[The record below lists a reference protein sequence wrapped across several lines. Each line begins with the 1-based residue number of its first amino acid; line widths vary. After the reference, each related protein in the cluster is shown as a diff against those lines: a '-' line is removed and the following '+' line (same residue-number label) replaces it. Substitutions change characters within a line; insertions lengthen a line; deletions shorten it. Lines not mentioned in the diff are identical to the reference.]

1 MELGRRPWRGTGGGA
16 GVLARWGQGAGG
28 LVALGGGVG
37 CGEATPG
44 WAGVEAERRGF
55 DGEFGRTAA
64 MAPAGA
70 PGRRGKLGS
79 GFFGR

>member
-1 MELGRRPWRGTGGGA
+1 MGGG
-16 GVLARWGQGAGG
+16 
-28 LVALGGGVG
+28 
-37 CGEATPG
+37 EAAPG
-44 WAGVEAERRGF
+44 WAGVEAEWRGL
-55 DGEFGRTAA
+55 DGELGRTAA